1 MLRTARQDVES
12 TEALGDE
19 GRLENGAPVREQQIT
34 VIDAD
39 SHAALVRPGTVWQF
53 RELVYFLA
61 RRDVAIRYKQS
72 AIGVAWVILQP
83 VLLAVVFSVFL
94 GLLAKVPSDYGVPYP
109 VFAVAGLVLWLF
121 FSLAIS
127 RASESAVSSG
137 NLISKVWFPRIVIPV
152 AAVLPPAMDFV
163 IAFLVVVATMLI
175 YGVTPAPTIVLV
187 PLMIPL
193 VLAPA
198 LGLGIWLAA
207 LNVKYRDVGVAVPF
221 LIQVGLFITPIIY
234 PYSLVPANVHAL
246 YALNPMVGALELY
259 RWMLFPNAPFP
270 GWLIMVP
277 VVVAAIALVTG
288 CRYFQ
293 NAERTFADVI

>member
-1 MLRTARQDVES
+1 VLRTARQDVES

-19 GRLENGAPVREQQIT
+19 GRLENGAPLREQQIT

-83 VLLAVVFSVFL
+83 LLLAVVFSVFL

-163 IAFLVVVATMLI
+163 IAFFVVVATMLV
-175 YGVTPAPTIVLV
+175 YGVTPAPTIVLM

-198 LGLGIWLAA
+198 LGIGIWLAA

>member
-1 MLRTARQDVES
+1 MLRTARPDVES
-12 TEALGDE
+12 AEAFGEED
-19 GRLENGAPVREQQIT
+19 RLEDGAPTREQQIT

-39 SHAALVRPGTVWQF
+39 SHAALVRPETVWQF

-72 AIGVAWVILQP
+72 AIGVAWAILQP

-121 FSLAIS
+121 FSQAIQ
-127 RASESAVSSG
+127 RAADSAVSSG

-152 AAVLPPAMDFV
+152 AAVLPPVMDFV
-163 IAFLVVVATMLI
+163 IAFFVVLATMLI
-175 YGVTPAPTIVLV
+175 YGVTPSPAIVLM
-187 PLMIPL
+187 PLIIPL

-207 LNVKYRDVGVAVPF
+207 LNVRYRDVGVAVPF

-234 PYSLVPANVHAL
+234 PYSLVPDNVRAL

-277 VVVAAIALVTG
+277 VVVAAIALVSG

>member
-1 MLRTARQDVES
+1 LLRTARQEVES

-19 GRLENGAPVREQQIT
+19 DRLEDGAAARAEQIT

-39 SHAALVRPGTVWQF
+39 SHAALVRPATVWEF

-121 FSLAIS
+121 FSLAIL
-127 RASESAVSSG
+127 RASDSAVSSG

-163 IAFLVVVATMLI
+163 IAFFVVVVTMLI
-175 YGVTPAPTIVLV
+175 YGVTPSPMIVLM

-198 LGLGIWLAA
+198 LGIGIWLAA
-207 LNVKYRDVGVAVPF
+207 LNVKYRDIGVAVPF

-234 PYSLVPANVHAL
+234 PYSLVPDNVRAL

-259 RWMLFPNAPFP
+259 RWMLFSNAPFP
-270 GWLIMVP
+270 GWLIIVP

>member
-1 MLRTARQDVES
+1 LLGSARQDVGSPERPAGADRS
-12 TEALGDE
+12 GD
-19 GRLENGAPVREQQIT
+19 GASSAEEHLTI
-34 VIDAD
+34 IDAGA
-39 SHAALVRPGTVWQF
+39 HAALVRPGTVWNF

-72 AIGVAWVILQP
+72 AIGVAWVVLQP
-83 VLLAVVFSVFL
+83 VLLAIVFSVFL

-109 VFAVAGLVLWLF
+109 VFAVAGLVVWLF
-121 FSLAIS
+121 FSLGVS
-127 RASESAVSSG
+127 RAADSAVSSG

-163 IAFLVVVATMLI
+163 IAFFVVVVTMLV
-175 YGVTPAPTIVLV
+175 YGVTPSPAIVLM

-193 VLAPA
+193 VLALA

-221 LIQVGLFITPIIY
+221 LIQVGLFVTPIIY

-246 YALNPMVGALELY
+246 YALNPMVGVLELY

-270 GWLIMVP
+270 GWLLIVP
-277 VVVAAIALVTG
+277 VAVAAIALFTG
-288 CRYFQ
+288 SRYFQ